1 MQDESL
7 TGNLMP
13 EKKDSGTVQSVL
25 KCLSALDYLIEQS
38 FDRPG
43 AGLTE
48 IATALDLRPTNVRNL
63 LKTMEQAG
71 YVSRPDGRLYAPGP
85 HCRGMIRAAA
95 CRTLRELLEP
105 EIARLAEETG
115 ESTVLAT
122 MINGRRRVLCR
133 CQGSSEVVV
142 ALPAL
147 DEPDDAWSL
156 VTTRVMLAYLPEE
169 ELLQHV
175 TQHGFPGA
183 DWDNITDWK
192 ALHAALDRIRA
203 AEEAEDF
210 PRDTYAVAYP
220 LLDAEGRLLGAL
232 GIHLPRYR
240 ARAEFKRKLHQRV
253 AGIRALAARI

>member
-1 MQDESL
+1 
-7 TGNLMP
+7 MP

-48 IATALDLRPTNVRNL
+48 MAAALDLRPTNLRNL

-85 HCRGMIRAAA
+85 HCRGMIRAVAS
-95 CRTLRELLEP
+95 RTLRELLEP
-105 EIARLAEETG
+105 EIVRLAGETG
-115 ESTVLAT
+115 ESAVLTT
-122 MINGRRRVLCR
+122 MVNGRRRVLCR

-142 ALPAL
+142 ALPAS

-169 ELLQHV
+169 ELLLHV
-175 TQHGFPGA
+175 ARHGFPGA
-183 DWDNITDWK
+183 RWDDIADWG

-203 AEEAEDF
+203 AEAAEDF

-240 ARAEFKRKLHQRV
+240 AGAEFKRDLRRR
-253 AGIRALAARI
+253 AGSIRALAARI